1 MKRVLMLAYYF
12 APRNHIASMRPG
24 CFAKFLPENGWLP
37 TIICDEWGQSDPDYN
52 PDIIGTLPAE
62 VEVHGIRRKHPHNF
76 LQKFVSRKLGPY
88 LWPAKC
94 PYTWWHSATLKAK
107 ELLSK
112 HRFDVVWATS
122 DPLVPLAVG
131 CEVAR
136 VAGLPLV
143 ADIRDSYN
151 VQRFGSWYKRPF
163 QAAAER
169 RLCSQA
175 SEVITVSQGLAEG
188 LSCILRRPVHVI
200 NNGYDPT
207 LLPERPRVESDV
219 FRLLYAGLIM
229 LPQRSPATLLQAV
242 RICIERGVIP
252 RNKIEIVFLGTDP
265 ELVRRS
271 FPEGIDEVP
280 VRFVAK
286 VPHREALMELMKAA
300 VLISLTHKGEKG
312 VLTGKIFDY
321 LAANRPIM
329 ALPDDHG
336 EIHSLL
342 ESTGAGVSLSCPE
355 DICRALNVWYEQW
368 LSNSQFA
375 IKQNSNVV
383 AQYSR
388 RQQTKELAKV
398 LENQRCKRN
407 SL

>member
-1 MKRVLMLAYYF
+1 MRRVLMLAYYF

-37 TIICDEWGQSDPDYN
+37 TVICDEWRAEDPDYN
-52 PDIIGTLPAE
+52 PEIVGKLPPE
-62 VEVHGIRRKHPHNF
+62 VVVHGIRRECPRGV
-76 LQKFVSRKLGPY
+76 LQKFISRKLGPY
-88 LWPAKC
+88 LWPSKC
-94 PYTWWHSATLKAK
+94 PFDWWQRATAKAM
-107 ELLSK
+107 ELLQK
-112 HRFDVVWATS
+112 QRFDVIWATS

-131 CEVAR
+131 CEVAK
-136 VAGLPLV
+136 ATGLPLV
-143 ADIRDSYN
+143 ADIRDSFN
-151 VQRFGSWYKRPF
+151 VQKFGSWYKRPL

-175 SEVITVSQGLAEG
+175 DAVITVSQGLADG
-188 LSCILRRPVHVI
+188 LSRILRRPVQVI

-207 LLPERPRVESDV
+207 LLPERPQVKSDV

-229 LPQRSPATLLQAV
+229 LPQRSPAPLLQAV
-242 RICIERGVIP
+242 KMCIESGMIP

-271 FPEGIDEVP
+271 LPSGTDELP
-280 VRFVAK
+280 VRFVPK
-286 VPHREALMELMKAA
+286 VRHQEALKEQMKAA

-321 LAANRPIM
+321 LAASRPIL

-336 EIHSLL
+336 EIRSLL
-342 ESTGAGVSLSCPE
+342 ESTGAGISLSCPE

-368 LSNSQFA
+368 QSDSQFA
-375 IKQNSNVV
+375 MKQNSNVV
-383 AQYSR
+383 ARYSR

-398 LENQRCKRN
+398 LEDQRCQKK
-407 SL
+407 SI